1 MLHQTFVYGFAGLCR
16 ENKPIKMT
24 TTAPDPNIN
33 STDVFNLELFF
44 NLSPDLLCI
53 AGYDGYF
60 KKINPTVS
68 KTLGYTNEE
77 LFARPIDEFV
87 HPEDRGITSGK
98 RENIKKDNALLN
110 FENRYI
116 TKSGEIVWLSWTS
129 MPIKSEQVVF
139 AIAKIITHKKK
150 LEEDRNSLLSNLTK
164 INNDL
169 KQLTYSTSHDLR
181 LPVSNLLSVFSLLD
195 ISKIQDEET
204 LEFIGMLKSSTESL
218 KDTLNNY
225 VDALSQKNVLN
236 VYTEELDLNDCFNT
250 ALRSLSSLIQ
260 NSKAKIQV
268 DFSEFVKIKFNKAYL
283 ESIFLN
289 LVTNSIKYTRP
300 DCFPVL
306 SIYSKIENGVKQLIF
321 NDEGLGFDMD
331 KVKDRIFG
339 FNQRFHNHTD
349 SKGIGLYLV
358 HNHITSLGGRIAIES
373 KLNEGARFIISFRD

>member
-1 MLHQTFVYGFAGLCR
+1 M
-16 ENKPIKMT
+16 MT
-24 TTAPDPNIN
+24 IDTAPDIN
-33 STDVFNLELFF
+33 PTDTYNLELFF
-44 NLSPDLLCI
+44 ELSPDLLCV

-77 LFARPIDEFV
+77 LFSRPIDSFIY
-87 HPEDRGITSGK
+87 PDDRDITSKK
-98 RENIKKDNALLN
+98 RGNILKDNALFN
-110 FENRYI
+110 FENRYV

-139 AIAKIITHKKK
+139 AIAKVITHKKK
-150 LEEDRNSLLSNLTK
+150 LDDDRNALLTNLTK

-195 ISKIQDEET
+195 TTKIQDEET

-225 VDALSQKNVLN
+225 VDALGQKNVLN
-236 VYTEELDLNDCFNT
+236 VNTEELNLNNSINAAFQ
-250 ALRSLSSLIQ
+250 SLGSLIQ
-260 NSKAKIQV
+260 NSKAKIHI
-268 DFSEFVKIKFNKAYL
+268 DFSVFDKVKFNRAYL

-289 LVTNSIKYTRP
+289 LITNSIKYAKPDSYPLISIHTR
-300 DCFPVL
+300 
-306 SIYSKIENGVKQLIF
+306 YENGVKQLIF
-321 NDEGLGFDMD
+321 ADEGQGFDMD
-331 KVKDRIFG
+331 EVKDKIFG
-339 FNQRFHNHTD
+339 LNQKFHNHSD

-358 HNHITSLGGRIAIES
+358 YNHIVSLGGRIAVES
-373 KLNEGARFIISFRD
+373 KVNEGVKFIISFKS